1 MQRESGAELLN
12 ALTMRMRELPDLN
25 EHKLVFEVL
34 ESINLLLEL
43 DNEYRDEFQGED
55 SVSFMFE

>member
-1 MQRESGAELLN
+1 
-12 ALTMRMRELPDLN
+12 MRELPDLN
-25 EHKLVFEVL
+25 EFKLVFEVL

-55 SVSFMFE
+55 SISFMFE